1 MRIVKRTSTAL
12 VAIFAASIAAYASTT
27 LQQRQPGGAPKL
39 VQLAHAFVD
48 ALNSG
53 DKQIVTDFV
62 QSNFSEASLK
72 RSSLE
77 SYVQA
82 LQKLQEQSGG
92 FQIVTELPTGNPNAV
107 RLQLRSKR
115 GDKWATIATRWDPSQ
130 PNKLDGFGFRPIVD
144 PASTKWTE
152 TKTSLEAAI
161 HEIEQHVSD
170 AAATD
175 RFSGVVLVAKGENI
189 LLNKAYGLADESS
202 KSANELDTKFNLG
215 SMNKM
220 FTSVAIAQ
228 LVQAGKLSYEDKLS
242 KVLPGFPNKEAADK
256 ITIHQLLTHT
266 SGLGDYFSP
275 EFFANREKFLNPG
288 DYLPVFGSQP
298 LLFEPGTSW
307 RYSNFGY
314 VVLGAIVERV
324 SGEGYFDYVK
334 AHTFQPAGMSN
345 SDSYSIDLKIS
356 NLAAGYTR
364 FGGEGL
370 LGSDPLGIEPRRNNV
385 DTMPW
390 KGSPAG
396 GGYSTAVDLFN
407 FARSLRTYKLLNQQ
421 FTEKITSGQVDAP
434 FGKYGYGFEIGAGG
448 SIRGHSGGAPGINS
462 DLKILWEKDYIVVL
476 MSNYDPPAAQDLA
489 EQIAS
494 FLLKQE

>member
-1 MRIVKRTSTAL
+1 MRMMKRSSSAL
-12 VAIFAASIAAYASTT
+12 VAVFAASMAAHATTT

-39 VQLAHAFVD
+39 VQLAHSFLD

-77 SYVQA
+77 SYVRA

-107 RLQLRSKR
+107 RFQLRSKR
-115 GDKWATIATRWDPSQ
+115 GNKWATLATRWDPSQ
-130 PNKLDGFGFRPIVD
+130 PTKLDGFGFRLMDD

-152 TKTSLEAAI
+152 TKISPEATLK
-161 HEIEQHVSD
+161 EIEQHVSD
-170 AAATD
+170 AVAAD
-175 RFSGVVLVAKGENI
+175 RFSGVVLVAKGDTI
-189 LLNKAYGLADESS
+189 LMNKAYGLADEHS
-202 KSANELDTKFNLG
+202 KSINKLDTKFNLG

-242 KVLPGFPNKEAADK
+242 KVLPDFPNKEAADK
-256 ITIHQLLTHT
+256 TTIHQLLTHT
-266 SGLGDYFSP
+266 SGLGDYFTP
-275 EFFANREKFLNPG
+275 QFFANREKFLKPG

-298 LLFEPGTSW
+298 LLFEPATSW

-314 VVLGAIVERV
+314 VVLGAVVERV

-334 AHTFQPAGMSN
+334 AHIFEPAGMSN
-345 SDSYSIDLKIS
+345 SDSYSIDQKIS

-364 FGGEGL
+364 FGGEGV
-370 LGSDPLGIEPRRNNV
+370 LGSDPLGIEPRRSNL

-396 GGYSTAVDLFN
+396 GGYSTAHDLFK
-407 FARSLRTYKLLNQQ
+407 FARALRTCKLVNQQ
-421 FTEKITSGQVDAP
+421 LTEKITSGQVDAP
-434 FGKYGYGFEIGAGG
+434 FGKYGYGFEPGAEG
-448 SIRGHSGGAPGINS
+448 SVRGHSGGAPGINS

-489 EQIAS
+489 EQIAG
-494 FLLKQE
+494 FLLKQG